1 MDMYTTKNILKMMYD
16 GKIRKI
22 TDKCL
27 LLPDNSLFN
36 IDGNKIINLSE
47 RVYRVE
53 GYNNLKFVY
62 ARCGNKSVVCNVDGD
77 IILHTRDC
85 VKPRIYKISSCEYII
100 ITNIYVFIYNTNVKG
115 LTKVLKYT
123 NIFIDNDNKNISLS
137 YMENN
142 IHMIKLNIL
151 AE

>member
-1 MDMYTTKNILKMMYD
+1 MDMYTTKNMLKMMYD

-53 GYNNLKFVY
+53 GYNNFKFAY

-77 IILHTRDC
+77 IILHTRDY

-100 ITNIYVFIYNTNVKG
+100 ITSSYVFIYNTNIEA
-115 LTKVLKYT
+115 LTKVLKYN
-123 NIFIDNDNKNISLS
+123 NIFIDIVNKNISLS

-142 IHMIKLNIL
+142 IHMIKLDIL
-151 AE
+151 EE